1 MSQETLKSS
10 VTLTICRGG
19 VINLQRLVARRK
31 HRPHHRLVWAAVHR
45 NIKFT
50 RSPRFSDHIGSNGV
64 NNVASCW
71 ARLCLTCQQLF
82 VLEGIDKYLVRSDKM
97 WRHWTQ
103 ARQKVLPSCWE
114 SDQCF
119 RDLRGTYEM
128 VKYERNRLRLC
139 RDGCI
144 HVCVRQM
151 DVRGSFQ
158 VRWCVISWQSA
169 RSVPGLNTLWP
180 PASSAWLFS
189 SRLFSASIFLLCWS
203 ELEPVIL
210 HWAHFSLQGL
220 WKRRGI
226 IKYPEASERSRNL
239 FFIFPQTSFCCR
251 AAALKCV
258 ENSRGVGRFFSGA
271 TWRVDRRVQRECF
284 HPHLYL

>member
-1 MSQETLKSS
+1 MY
-10 VTLTICRGG
+10 
-19 VINLQRLVARRK
+19 
-31 HRPHHRLVWAAVHR
+31 
-45 NIKFT
+45 
-50 RSPRFSDHIGSNGV
+50 
-64 NNVASCW
+64 SC
-71 ARLCLTCQQLF
+71 
-82 VLEGIDKYLVRSDKM
+82 VRE
-97 WRHWTQ
+97 
-103 ARQKVLPSCWE
+103 A
-114 SDQCF
+114 
-119 RDLRGTYEM
+119 
-128 VKYERNRLRLC
+128 
-139 RDGCI
+139 DGCTRVVSGTL
-144 HVCVRQM
+144 VCDQLAV
-151 DVRGSFQ
+151 GSIGP
-158 VRWCVISWQSA
+158 W
-169 RSVPGLNTLWP
+169 PLWP